1 MPPSLKETN
10 PAPPY
15 NTPTASA
22 SGAARHQPANMTRPA
37 RHAPRAFFFCAPPE
51 KAALANRF
59 FTFCILGKRIPPP
72 HLRPRYPACRSR
84 AVNRARTQGGTGAST
99 NCRAPNAAAKG
110 GSAPGRTRSGSG
122 GLAPGVC
129 PALRITPPA
138 TPYAGSV
145 TLGQAA
151 HLFCGFAWNKHALA
165 AVRRE
170 CFTVCP
176 DGQALH
182 SRPLRS
188 APAGEGRG
196 TGDERR
202 RKP

>member
-84 AVNRARTQGGTGAST
+84 AVNRARTPGGTGAST
-99 NCRAPNAAAKG
+99 NCRAPNACRQRRQRAGANAERERG
-110 GSAPGRTRSGSG
+110 PRSGR
-122 GLAPGVC
+122 LPC
-129 PALRITPPA
+129 PAYHPP
-138 TPYAGSV
+138 GS
-145 TLGQAA
+145 
-151 HLFCGFAWNKHALA
+151 F
-165 AVRRE
+165 VRRE
-170 CFTVCP
+170 RDTWTGRAPVLRLRLE
-176 DGQALH
+176 QARSC
-182 SRPLRS
+182 SRP
-188 APAGEGRG
+188 AGVLNGL
-196 TGDERR
+196 
-202 RKP
+202 P